1 MRIPDDDGSDCA
13 LPQYTL
19 LFYSILFRVHCCG
32 TGHSLSTCTT
42 DYKAR
47 QRKRASKRFGAKLT
61 WHLSPR
67 GTPAGRTG
75 RPLTTCATRPC
86 TLTQVLDADQ
96 AKYRRCGSQLTIEPA
111 PRGWERAA
119 GAVCA
124 GPLGVSS
131 KGHVFTQSAKGP
143 PHIAMTALQ
152 PAAQRS

>member
-1 MRIPDDDGSDCA
+1 MNPAYGGTQSA
-13 LPQYTL
+13 LAL
-19 LFYSILFRVHCCG
+19 HDRRA
-32 TGHSLSTCTT
+32 HSLQS
-42 DYKAR
+42 KATKACLEEIWR
-47 QRKRASKRFGAKLT
+47 EVDMASVTSR
-61 WHLSPR
+61 H
-67 GTPAGRTG
+67 PAGRTG

-96 AKYRRCGSQLTIEPA
+96 VKYRRCGSQLTIEPA